1 MAALRV
7 FLFLRRSGYPLRHAL
22 QRALKHAARH

>member
-7 FLFLRRSGYPLRHAL
+7 FLYRRRCGASLRVAL
-22 QRALKHAARH
+22 QRALQVLRGL